1 MVATLPTLYLRLLG
15 GFEARL
21 GSGPALGF
29 PTRKAQALLAYLAL
43 GPEAGHPRDKLTAL
57 LWSDSGERQARQS
70 LRQALFNLR
79 KTLASAGGA
88 GVLVEGEVVGLAAP
102 AVEVDARLFERAAQD
117 GSRAAMERAV
127 SLYSGDLLEGLAVN
141 EPAFEEWL
149 VAERERLREL
159 ARGTVTAL
167 LSEQTRAGLLQPSV
181 QTALRLLALDPL
193 DEAGHRSLMRLYARQ
208 GRRGAA
214 LRQYQV
220 CVDAL
225 RRDLGVEPEPETRR
239 VYQEILQRGQAEAT
253 EPVPPAPAARPRL
266 RPPRVRAGGPLHETP
281 MVGREAEAAWL
292 VEALGAAWQGDARV
306 VLVIGEAGIGKSRLV
321 AELTAEAARR
331 DGRVLLAG
339 CHETEQSLP
348 FRPWVDALR
357 EGHAL
362 ADPDLL
368 AGLSAVWQAELAR
381 LFPELGGP
389 SPPIPTTAADHVR
402 LFEAV
407 AELTARLTAQRPLLV
422 ALEDLHWADEMTLR
436 LLAFLGR
443 RLRGRPV
450 LLVGTAREE
459 ELGDATLLGQL
470 ARELDRDHQLLE
482 MVLSPLSQQ
491 ETERL
496 VRSLAGGRAHGAL
509 EPLAA
514 QIWAV
519 SDGNPFVIV
528 ETVRAL
534 DERALT
540 AGASMPLPKRVR
552 ELVEGR
558 LARLA
563 PPSRRLATVA
573 AAAGGEASFG
583 VLQQA
588 SGLDA
593 GETAAAVEE
602 LVRRRMLDAVG
613 EGFGFT
619 NDRIRSVVYEGL
631 PAESRRRL
639 HADVAAALETT
650 CADRLEDVYDR
661 LAFHYSK
668 AQHADKA
675 LTYLG
680 HFAEKAV
687 GRYALAE
694 AARAL
699 GEALVFAERLPAEH
713 RGGRVVDVVL
723 RLATCLYLLGRG
735 HDLLELLQG
744 RHEWA
749 ERLEAPAHRG
759 AFHFWLGYAHGTVGD
774 PERAIPCYRRAI
786 EEAGRCGDEA
796 TLGKAHSG
804 LAREGFWSGRLAQ
817 AVEHG
822 REAVRRL
829 TPIAAERWWLGHA
842 HWNLTIVHGFRG
854 AFEAALASAAEARA
868 IGDAIG
874 DFRLQAYATWSLG
887 WVKSLLGD
895 HAAAIEACRQSLSL
909 SPDDAINRGLGLGH
923 LGYAYVAAGD
933 AAQAIPVLED
943 SVQQIEQLRMTRSAA
958 RISAWLG
965 EAWLLRGDLD
975 RARTVATRALE
986 QCTATGHRYG
996 TGEAAR
1002 TLGRLEAAA
1011 GDPAAAE
1018 ARLVEALA
1026 AFAGM
1031 EADFEAA
1038 RTHVALAEVRRIR
1051 GDRAGAAAA
1060 LGEARALFDRLGL
1073 VREVDAVDRLAAA
1086 PAAARAVSAGAAPV
1100 AARRA
1105 IRTGRSRPRRPG

>member
-1 MVATLPTLYLRLLG
+1 MAATPPTLYLRLLG

-43 GPEAGHPRDKLTAL
+43 GPDAGQPRDKLTAL

-79 KTLASAGGA
+79 KTLAAAGGA
-88 GVLVEGEVVGLAAP
+88 GLLVEGEVVGLAAAP
-102 AVEVDARLFERAAQD
+102 AVEVDARLFERAVQERS
-117 GSRAAMERAV
+117 GAAMERAV
-127 SLYSGDLLEGLAVN
+127 TLYAGDLLAGLAVN

-159 ARGTVTAL
+159 ARGAVTAL
-167 LSEQTRAGLLQPSV
+167 LSEQTRAGLLQPAV

-239 VYQEILQRGQAEAT
+239 VYQEILQRGQAGAP
-253 EPVPPAPAARPRL
+253 EPGVPAPAARPRL
-266 RPPRVRAGGPLHETP
+266 RPPRVRAGGPLP
-281 MVGREAEAAWL
+281 DAPLVGREAEVAWL
-292 VEALGAAWQGDARV
+292 AEALGAAWQGDARV

-321 AELTAEAARR
+321 AELAAEAARR

-368 AGLSAVWQAELAR
+368 AGLTAVWQAELAR

-389 SPPIPTTAADHVR
+389 APPMPTTAADHVR
-402 LFEAV
+402 LLEAV
-407 AELTARLTAQRPLLV
+407 AELTSRLTAQRPLLI

-482 MVLSPLSQQ
+482 MALSPLSQQ

-496 VRSLAGGRAHGAL
+496 VRALAGGHAPGAL

-514 QIWAV
+514 QVWAL

-528 ETVRAL
+528 ETIRAL
-534 DERALT
+534 DERTLS

-588 SGLDA
+588 SGLDDA
-593 GETAAAVEE
+593 ETAAAIEE

-619 NDRIRSVVYEGL
+619 HERIRSVVYEAL

-639 HADVAAALETT
+639 HADVGAALEAA

-687 GRYALAE
+687 RRYALEE
-694 AARAL
+694 AVRAL

-713 RGGRVVDVVL
+713 RDGRVVDVVV

-735 HDLLELLQG
+735 RDLLELLQG

-774 PERAIPCYRRAI
+774 VERAIPCYRRAI
-786 EEAGRCGDEA
+786 AEAGACGDDA

-804 LAREGFWSGRLAQ
+804 LAREGFWTGRLAQ
-817 AVEHG
+817 AIEHG
-822 REAVRRL
+822 REAVRLL
-829 TPIAAERWWLGHA
+829 TPITGERWWLGHA
-842 HWNLTIVHGFRG
+842 HWTLAIALGFRG
-854 AFEAALASAAEARA
+854 AFDAALASVAEARA

-874 DFRLQAYATWSLG
+874 DLRLQAYATWSQG
-887 WVKSLLGD
+887 WVKSLLGE
-895 HAAAIEACRQSLSL
+895 HAAAIEACRQSLALSL
-909 SPDDAINRGLGLGH
+909 DAINRGLGLGH

-933 AAQAIPVLED
+933 GLQAIPVLEE
-943 SVQQIEQLRMTRSAA
+943 SIQQVEQLRMGRSVA
-958 RISAWLG
+958 RISAWLA
-965 EAWLLRGDLD
+965 EAWLLRGDVD
-975 RARTVATRALE
+975 RARAVATRALE
-986 QCTATGHRYG
+986 QTTATGHRYG
-996 TGEAAR
+996 RGEAAR
-1002 TLGRLEAAA
+1002 ALGRLEAAT

-1018 ARLVEALA
+1018 ARLAEALA

-1038 RTHVALAEVRRIR
+1038 RTHVALAEVRRKR
-1051 GDRAGAAAA
+1051 GDGAGAAAA
-1060 LGEARALFDRLGL
+1060 LAEARVLFDRLGL
-1073 VREVDAVDRLAAA
+1073 AREVDAVDRLAAA
-1086 PAAARAVSAGAAPV
+1086 PAAAGQG
-1100 AARRA
+1100 RRKPTA
-1105 IRTGRSRPRRPG
+1105 SR